1 VFADVDHAVLAG
13 PRLVA
18 IESKSW
24 LPGHYTT
31 DASGDLRRDGRR
43 FRGGGSRLTESI
55 EAYRRLLR
63 GIEIRGALII
73 YPSRAGEV
81 TTGETLDVPAA
92 PMPPEQFVDEI
103 GSWLAAEPSTVD
115 ATAFRAV
122 LGRVVSA

>member
-13 PRLVA
+13 PRLV
-18 IESKSW
+18 KSW

-63 GIEIRGALII
+63 GIEIRGA
-73 YPSRAGEV
+73 R
-81 TTGETLDVPAA
+81 
-92 PMPPEQFVDEI
+92 
-103 GSWLAAEPSTVD
+103 
-115 ATAFRAV
+115 
-122 LGRVVSA
+122 